1 MSEEYCGQDLSQFG
15 CSCGSELS
23 AAYNGQQFTP
33 EDFKFSSSSE
43 RLSGVILKHAAGLQP
58 FMSDPNISDRNTS
71 DSNAA
76 NAGATESAPAESL
89 PTEST
94 ESFKDIFSEY
104 EQSHR
109 RKAEPGSQRREAT
122 VIALTADSIVLDI
135 GFKTEGVLPLTA
147 FPADKPPKPGDKLQV
162 TIKGRDPEG
171 YYELTRGKVERPT
184 DWASLEKAFAEKST
198 IIGTVTG
205 LVKGGLSVDIGVRA
219 FMPASRS
226 GTHDTAELEKLV
238 EQEIRCRIIK
248 LDVDDE
254 DVVVDRRAIAEDEE
268 RAGKERRF
276 SELKEGDVVQGEVRS
291 LTDYGAFVDIGGAD
305 ALLHVGEIAW
315 RRVAKPA
322 DVLSTGQ
329 QIEAVIIKIDS
340 DKHRV
345 AISIKQLQP
354 HPWDAVAGKYKPGER
369 VHGTVSRIADFGAF
383 VEIEPGIEGL
393 IHISEMS
400 WAKRVRTPSDVV
412 KPGDTVEAVIL
423 GVNAAERRI
432 SLGLKQALGDPW
444 AGADQKFAPGTV
456 IEGPVTNLTKFGAF
470 VQLAEGVEGMIHIS
484 EISAEKRINHPQEVL
499 RSGQVVK
506 AQVLALD
513 TEKRL
518 IRLSMKQLVS
528 TGLDEYLAEHKEGD
542 VVTGRFIEVS
552 EGRVRVELGEGVQAI
567 CRMPVENSA
576 KEKSTVPSPSS
587 SSSAK
592 PDLSSL
598 GSMLQA
604 RWKRGA
610 PTAEAKPEAMRAGQV
625 REFRIAKLDPAAKKI
640 ELEMS

>member
-1 MSEEYCGQDLSQFG
+1 M
-15 CSCGSELS
+15 
-23 AAYNGQQFTP
+23 T
-33 EDFKFSSSSE
+33 SSDPST
-43 RLSGVILKHAAGLQP
+43 
-58 FMSDPNISDRNTS
+58 SDPNK
-71 DSNAA
+71 SNP
-76 NAGATESAPAESL
+76 SAPESTPANEL
-89 PTEST
+89 T

-104 EQSHR
+104 EQSHS
-109 RKAEPGSQRREAT
+109 RKREPGAQGREGT
-122 VIALTADSIVLDI
+122 VIAVTADSIVLDI

-147 FPADKPPKPGDKLQV
+147 FPADKPPKPGDKVQV

-205 LVKGGLSVDIGVRA
+205 VVKGGLSVDIGVRA

-226 GTHDTAELEKLV
+226 GTHDASEMEKLV

-248 LDVDDE
+248 LDVEEE

-268 RAGKERRF
+268 RAGKERRY
-276 SELKEGDVVQGEVRS
+276 SELKEGDIVQGEVRS

-305 ALLHVGEIAW
+305 ALLHVGEISW
-315 RRVAKPA
+315 RRVNKPS

-329 QIEAVIIKIDS
+329 QIEARIIKIDS
-340 DKHRV
+340 DKRRV
-345 AISIKQLQP
+345 AISMKQLQP
-354 HPWDAVAGKYKPGER
+354 HPWDAVAEKFKAGER
-369 VHGTVSRIADFGAF
+369 VRGTVTRLTDYGAF
-383 VEIEPGIEGL
+383 VELDPGIEGL

-400 WAKRVRTPSDVV
+400 WAKRVRTASDVV
-412 KPGDTVEAVIL
+412 KPGETVEAVIL

-432 SLGLKQALGDPW
+432 ALGLKQALGDPW
-444 AGADQKFAPGTV
+444 IGAAQKFAPGTV
-456 IEGPVTNLTKFGAF
+456 IEGPVTSLTKFGAF
-470 VQLAEGVEGMIHIS
+470 VQLTEGVEGMIHVS

-499 RSGQVVK
+499 KAGQVVK

-518 IRLSMKQLVS
+518 IRLSMKQLVP

-542 VVTGRFIEVS
+542 IVTGRMIEVS
-552 EGRVRVELGEGVQAI
+552 EGRARVELGEGVLAT
-567 CRMPVENSA
+567 CRIPEEGSA
-576 KEKSTVPSPSS
+576 KEDRQAKQEPSS
-587 SSSAK
+587 STSSK

-604 RWKRGA
+604 RWKSGA
-610 PTAEAKPEAMRAGQV
+610 AAEETKPEALRIGQI
-625 REFRIAKLDPAAKKI
+625 RKFRIAKLEPVTKKI
-640 ELEMS
+640 EVELE

>member
-1 MSEEYCGQDLSQFG
+1 MSNPLNSNSNTNEPNAS
-15 CSCGSELS
+15 SPAPSEATPVTE
-23 AAYNGQQFTP
+23 AAELVP
-33 EDFKFSSSSE
+33 
-43 RLSGVILKHAAGLQP
+43 V
-58 FMSDPNISDRNTS
+58 
-71 DSNAA
+71 
-76 NAGATESAPAESL
+76 
-89 PTEST
+89 
-94 ESFKDIFSEY
+94 ESFKDLFSQY
-104 EQSHR
+104 EQSHP
-109 RKAEPGSQRREAT
+109 RKSEPGTPRREGT
-122 VIALTADSIVLDI
+122 VIALTPDSVVLDI

-147 FPADKPPKPGDKLQV
+147 FPADKPPKAGDKVQV

-205 LVKGGLSVDIGVRA
+205 VVKGGLSVDVGVRA
-219 FMPASRS
+219 FLPASRS
-226 GTHDTAELEKLV
+226 GTHDASEMEKLV

-248 LDVDDE
+248 LDVEDE

-268 RAGKERRF
+268 RAGKERRY
-276 SELKEGDVVQGEVRS
+276 SELKEGDTVQGEVRS

-305 ALLHVGEIAW
+305 ALLHVGEISW
-315 RRVAKPA
+315 RRVNKPS

-340 DKHRV
+340 DKRRI
-345 AISIKQLQP
+345 AISMKQLQP
-354 HPWDAVAGKYKPGER
+354 HPLDAVAEKYKAGER
-369 VHGTVSRIADFGAF
+369 VRGTVTRLMDFGAF

-400 WAKRVRTPSDVV
+400 WAKRVRTASDVV
-412 KPGDTVEAVIL
+412 KPGETVEAVIL
-423 GVNAAERRI
+423 GVNSAERRI

-444 AGADQKFAPGTV
+444 VGAAQKFAPGTV

-470 VQLAEGVEGMIHIS
+470 VQLTEGVEGMIHIS

-499 RSGQVVK
+499 KVGQVVK

-518 IRLSMKQLVS
+518 IRLSMKQLVP
-528 TGLDEYLAEHKEGD
+528 TGLDEYLAEHKEGEI
-542 VVTGRFIEVS
+542 VTGRLTEIS
-552 EGRVRVELGEGVQAI
+552 DGRARVELGEGVVAT
-567 CRMPVENSA
+567 CRITEDRPA
-576 KEKSTVPSPSS
+576 KEDKHPESSSPSS
-587 SSSAK
+587 LSSNLSSK

-604 RWKRGA
+604 RWKSGA
-610 PTAEAKPEAMRAGQV
+610 PADEVKPESLRAGQI
-625 REFRIAKLDPAAKKI
+625 RKFRIASLDQAAKKI
-640 ELEMS
+640 ELTLE

>member
-1 MSEEYCGQDLSQFG
+1 MS
-15 CSCGSELS
+15 
-23 AAYNGQQFTP
+23 NPT
-33 EDFKFSSSSE
+33 
-43 RLSGVILKHAAGLQP
+43 
-58 FMSDPNISDRNTS
+58 MSNPDMSDRNTS
-71 DSNAA
+71 
-76 NAGATESAPAESL
+76 NAGSPESTPAKEPAESV
-89 PTEST
+89 PD

-104 EQSHR
+104 EHSHS
-109 RKAEPGSQRREAT
+109 RKREPGAQGREGT
-122 VIALTADSIVLDI
+122 VIAVTADSVVLDI
-135 GFKTEGVLPLTA
+135 GFKTEGVLPLSA
-147 FPADKPPKPGDKLQV
+147 FPADKPAKPGDKVQV

-205 LVKGGLSVDIGVRA
+205 VVKGGLSVDIGVRA
-219 FMPASRS
+219 FMPGSRS
-226 GTHDTAELEKLV
+226 GTRDASEMEKLV
-238 EQEIRCRIIK
+238 EREIRCRIIK
-248 LDVDDE
+248 LDVEEE

-276 SELKEGDVVQGEVRS
+276 SEFKEGDTVQGEIRS

-305 ALLHVGEIAW
+305 ALLHVGEISW
-315 RRVAKPA
+315 RRVNKPS

-340 DKHRV
+340 DKHRI
-345 AISIKQLQP
+345 AISMKQLQP
-354 HPWDAVAGKYKPGER
+354 HPWDAVAEKYKAGER
-369 VHGTVSRIADFGAF
+369 VQGTVTRIADFGAF

-400 WAKRVRTPSDVV
+400 WAKRVRTAADVV
-412 KPGDTVEAVIL
+412 KPGETVEAVIL

-444 AGADQKFAPGTV
+444 AGAAQKFAPGTV

-470 VQLAEGVEGMIHIS
+470 VQLTEGVEGMIHVS

-499 RSGQVVK
+499 KAGQVVK

-513 TEKRL
+513 TGKRI
-518 IRLSMKQLVS
+518 IRLSMKQMVP

-542 VVTGRFIEVS
+542 IVTGRMVDVS
-552 EGRVRVELGEGVQAI
+552 EGRTRVELGEGVLAT
-567 CRMPVENSA
+567 CRISEPARPAREDKRVE
-576 KEKSTVPSPSS
+576 PDSPSS
-587 SSSAK
+587 SK

-604 RWKRGA
+604 RWKSGA
-610 PTAEAKPEAMRAGQV
+610 AAGESKPEALWAGQI
-625 REFRIAKLDPAAKKI
+625 RKFRIAKLDSATKKI
-640 ELEMS
+640 ELELD

>member
-1 MSEEYCGQDLSQFG
+1 MS
-15 CSCGSELS
+15 
-23 AAYNGQQFTP
+23 NP
-33 EDFKFSSSSE
+33 
-43 RLSGVILKHAAGLQP
+43 
-58 FMSDPNISDRNTS
+58 MTS
-71 DSNAA
+71 DSSASEPNASHP
-76 NAGATESAPAESL
+76 ATPESAPPAE
-89 PTEST
+89 PA

-104 EQSHR
+104 EKSHS
-109 RKAEPGSQRREAT
+109 RKKEPGAQGREGT
-122 VIALTADSIVLDI
+122 VIAVTADSVVLDV

-147 FPADKPPKPGDKLQV
+147 FPADQPPKPGDKVQV

-205 LVKGGLSVDIGVRA
+205 VVKGGLSVDIGVRA

-226 GTHDTAELEKLV
+226 GTHDAAELEKLV

-276 SELKEGDVVQGEVRS
+276 SELKEGDIVQGEVRS

-305 ALLHVGEIAW
+305 ALLHVGEISW

-329 QIEAVIIKIDS
+329 LIEAKIIKIDEE
-340 DKHRV
+340 KHRI
-345 AISIKQLQP
+345 AISLKQLQP

-369 VHGTVSRIADFGAF
+369 IRGTISRIADFGAF

-400 WAKRVRTPSDVV
+400 WAKRIRTPADVV
-412 KPGDTVEAVIL
+412 KPGETVEAVIL

-444 AGADQKFAPGTV
+444 VGAAEKFAPGTV

-470 VQLAEGVEGMIHIS
+470 VQLTEGVEGMIHIS

-499 RSGQVVK
+499 RAGQVVK

-513 TEKRL
+513 TERRL
-518 IRLSMKQLVS
+518 IRLSMKQLVP

-542 VVTGRFIEVS
+542 IVTGRMVEVS
-552 EGRVRVELGEGVQAI
+552 GEHARVELGEGVVAT
-567 CRMPVENSA
+567 CRMHAENPTKPSKGDKSA
-576 KEKSTVPSPSS
+576 EAAPAAAS
-587 SSSAK
+587 K

-604 RWKRGA
+604 RWKTGPA
-610 PTAEAKPEAMRAGQV
+610 ASEAKPEALRAGQI
-625 REFRIAKLDPAAKKI
+625 RRFRIANLDQSAKKI
-640 ELEMS
+640 ELELE